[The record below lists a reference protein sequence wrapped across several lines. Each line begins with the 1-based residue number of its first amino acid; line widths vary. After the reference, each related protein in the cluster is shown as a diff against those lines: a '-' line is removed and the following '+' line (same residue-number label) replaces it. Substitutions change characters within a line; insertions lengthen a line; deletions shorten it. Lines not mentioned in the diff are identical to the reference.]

1 MHIITFLITVTV
13 KNINTARVSKICIY
27 DAKDMDGLH
36 VNIST
41 GNVQRTF
48 LMENT
53 KNSSGLKTIN
63 WENT

>member
-1 MHIITFLITVTV
+1 MLSLELIYFVD
-13 KNINTARVSKICIY
+13 C
-27 DAKDMDGLH
+27 KDMDGLH

-41 GNVQRTF
+41 GNVQKTF

-63 WENT
+63 WENNEV